1 MDVSKSDK
9 TDTGKERPDGVKRR
23 NRKREKYVPS
33 SEPLELPFCRICG
46 KRASGIHFGVYSC
59 EACKV
64 LDILLIR
71 CSFCK
76 KLFVLYLLQI
86 YYLLTASSGLKS
98 FERLIFILTLCS
110 FIFLDFMNICYRISK
125 INEDLSVSIWGV
137 VHVHV
142 LGNGLTC
149 I

>member
-1 MDVSKSDK
+1 MDVVNAEKAPMENKSREK
-9 TDTGKERPDGVKRR
+9 VNRR

-64 LDILLIR
+64 N
-71 CSFCK
+71 
-76 KLFVLYLLQI
+76 FV
-86 YYLLTASSGLKS
+86 
-98 FERLIFILTLCS
+98 C
-110 FIFLDFMNICYRISK
+110 
-125 INEDLSVSIWGV
+125 LSVGYFFCISNIKLHV
-137 VHVHV
+137 HDVHVSNV
-142 LGNGLTC
+142 EN